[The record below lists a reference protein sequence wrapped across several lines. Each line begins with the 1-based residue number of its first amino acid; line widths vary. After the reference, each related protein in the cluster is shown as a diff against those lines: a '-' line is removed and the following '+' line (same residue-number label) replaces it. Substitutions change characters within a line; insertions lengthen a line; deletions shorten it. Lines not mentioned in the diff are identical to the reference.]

1 MARAPRTIP
10 AGTSTSS
17 SAGWQALPGPPPGL
31 PGSAF
36 HQAAARR
43 SRGCAPGPRS
53 DLEGRQLALHRQ
65 VLQTHVGGQAVLE
78 RGDVLTLDQ
87 RRQVLAAGVGNVEAV
102 LADELAGH
110 ELLDVGHLAQGSL
123 DD

>member
-1 MARAPRTIP
+1 EYNSTNAPWREVLAPSRPRDDRRCP
-10 AGTSTSS
+10 AS
-17 SAGWQALPGPPPGL
+17 PGL

-43 SRGCAPGPRS
+43 SRGGAPGPRS

-65 VLQTHVGGQAVLE
+65 VLQAHVGGQAVLE

-123 DD
+123 D